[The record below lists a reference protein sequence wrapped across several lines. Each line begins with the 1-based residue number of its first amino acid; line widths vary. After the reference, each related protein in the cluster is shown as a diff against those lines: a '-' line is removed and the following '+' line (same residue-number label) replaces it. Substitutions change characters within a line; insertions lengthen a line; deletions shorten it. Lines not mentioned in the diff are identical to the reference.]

1 MPKEKVKLVGSRF
14 RHAWLDIPQY
24 QSWLQEDKTDST
36 KCYCKLCKQSISLS
50 NMGVGAVRSH
60 SVSKRHKEQTAL
72 KGVTDIRSCFASG
85 ASTSSGSSSKTS
97 SFSSF
102 LHDTR
107 SAEIL
112 WALEMVKNN
121 FSGRSCDKKFLL
133 FERMFPD
140 STIAKHSSMQRTKF
154 TYTVN
159 FGLAPFF
166 FSDLLEKVKTSPI
179 FAISFDVSLNDE
191 LEKVQMDFI
200 VKFWNQVTKRIETRY
215 FGSEFLHYT
224 NAKALKQSFD
234 KALKDLDKKKLIQI
248 AMDGPNVN
256 WSVFNMVEE
265 ERKVNNFPLL
275 INIGSCALHIVH
287 GAFENGAK
295 QTQWNIK
302 KTFKP
307 PLQVF

>member
-1 MPKEKVKLVGSRF
+1 
-14 RHAWLDIPQY
+14 
-24 QSWLQEDKTDST
+24 
-36 KCYCKLCKQSISLS
+36 
-50 NMGVGAVRSH
+50 MGVGAVRSH

-140 STIAKHSSMQRTKF
+140 STIAKNSSMQRTKF

-179 FAISFDVSLNDE
+179 FAISFDESLNDE

-200 VKFWNQVTKRIETRY
+200 VRFWNQVTKRIETRY

-234 KALKDLDKKKLIQI
+234 KALKGLDKK
-248 AMDGPNVN
+248 N
-256 WSVFNMVEE
+256 
-265 ERKVNNFPLL
+265 
-275 INIGSCALHIVH
+275 
-287 GAFENGAK
+287 
-295 QTQWNIK
+295 
-302 KTFKP
+302 
-307 PLQVF
+307 